1 MRVNK
6 YAMPVLS
13 IAVLFAV
20 VFAAQALGVWQV
32 TGSTTVIAVD
42 SSGRGNPDEI
52 KGKMTLDEIIRGYGI
67 PQADLDAA
75 LGLPPDTPAS
85 TQVKSLETI
94 IPDFEVDLVRQAV
107 KDYYAAHPVP

>member
-13 IAVLFAV
+13 IAVLIAV
-20 VFAAQALGVWQV
+20 VLAAQALGIWQV

-42 SSGRGNPDEI
+42 GSGRGNPDEI
-52 KGKMTLDEIIRGYGI
+52 KGKMTLDEIIQGYGI
-67 PQADLDAA
+67 PQADLYAA
-75 LGLPPDTPAS
+75 LGLPPDTPPS
-85 TQVKSLETI
+85 TQVKSLESI